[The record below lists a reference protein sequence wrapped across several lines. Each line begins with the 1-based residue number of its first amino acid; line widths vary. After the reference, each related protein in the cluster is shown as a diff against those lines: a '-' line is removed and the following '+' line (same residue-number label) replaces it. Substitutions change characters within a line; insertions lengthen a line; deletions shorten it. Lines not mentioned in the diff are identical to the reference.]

1 MNHKDRNAHAA
12 LVATARD
19 AATFNAAG
27 NAARASL
34 NAYRARKASRS
45 LLARLFGGAR

>member
-12 LVATARD
+12 LAATVKAD
-19 AATFNAAG
+19 TFNAAG

-34 NAYRARKASRS
+34 NAYKARKASRS
-45 LLARLFGGAR
+45 LLARIFGGSR